1 MDYNEDLNPLKLL
14 LDSGSNGDEFSRK
27 IADFFPAIIYIYD
40 VDSRKLK
47 YINRRVTDMLGYTI
61 EDMEGLDDGII
72 PLVYKEDVE
81 LVKNELHKFY
91 KLKDE
96 ESYSYNSRLNS
107 KQGNWKY
114 FRTLG
119 TVLNR
124 DDRDQASSMLFIAQ
138 DITQEMET
146 GNKFRRLEEL
156 FNDTQDVLKFGV
168 WEWNIPENKMV
179 WSSGLYRLFGYDPIA
194 EKDQLEITPEFY
206 LAHIC
211 DEDREK
217 VMQTREHLLNHHA
230 YDNYYRIRDRNG
242 RMKDVRDKCKVIRN
256 KKDELVRVIG
266 STMDVTEQL
275 QLNRDLADYK
285 RMKQE
290 NEEFLEYGTWEYD
303 ATIDRFRWSDGM
315 YRLFGYD
322 PEAHR
327 NSLDISEELYRKHID
342 EEAYEKLNA
351 IRQGMLQR
359 QEEKYSWEFTITTN
373 DGNTKQIET
382 SGKLLYD
389 GEGKWIKTVG
399 TSRDVTRLRDY
410 QTSLE
415 DKIRTLNRSNKELE
429 EFAYV
434 ASHDL
439 NEPLRKITTFI
450 ERLNNKYKTELGDD
464 GRMYLN
470 RIVAS
475 VDNMR
480 HLIDTLL
487 EFSRTA
493 RNSQAPVMTDLNEI
507 LAEVRS
513 DLEFKIEESN
523 TRIESDRLPVI
534 EVVPSQIKQVFDN
547 LLNNSIK
554 FKQTGVSPHITIQ
567 CHKLTKKQK
576 DEWKLDKEKTFYRID
591 FTDNGIGFEPEY
603 RDKIFQIFQ
612 RLHGKTEYPGS
623 GIGLAI
629 CRKIA
634 DHLNGI
640 ICAEGQPG
648 KGAIFTLILPERQ

>member
-27 IADFFPAIIYIYD
+27 IADFFPAIIYVYD

-47 YINRRVTDMLGYTI
+47 YINRRVTDMLGYTL
-61 EDMEGLDDGII
+61 EDVEGLDDGIL
-72 PLVYKEDVE
+72 PLVYQEDVE
-81 LVKNELHKFY
+81 QVKKELNKFFN
-91 KLKDE
+91 LKDE
-96 ESYSYNSRLNS
+96 ESYSYNSRLTS

-124 DDRDQASSMLFIAQ
+124 DDRDRASSMLFIAQ

-179 WSSGLYRLFGYDPIA
+179 WSSGLYRLLGYDPIA

-206 LAHIC
+206 LSHIC

-242 RMKDVRDKCKVIRN
+242 RLKDVRDKCKVIRN

-275 QLNRDLADYK
+275 QLYRDLADYK

-303 ATIDRFRWSDGM
+303 AVMDRFRWSDGM

-322 PEAHR
+322 LEAHR

-342 EEAYEKLNA
+342 EEAFEKLDT
-351 IRQGMLQR
+351 IRQEMLQR
-359 QEEKYSWEFTITTN
+359 KEEKYNWEFTITTN

-389 GEGKWIKTVG
+389 SEGKWIKTVG

-450 ERLNNKYKTELGDD
+450 ERLNNKYKPVLGDD

-493 RNSQAPVMTDLNEI
+493 RSSQQPVMTDLNEI
-507 LAEVRS
+507 LAEVCS

-523 TRIESDRLPVI
+523 TRIESDRLPAI

-554 FKQTGVSPHITIQ
+554 FKQAGINPHITIQ

-576 DEWKLDKEKTFYRID
+576 EEWKLDKEKTFHRID

-603 RDKIFQIFQ
+603 REKIFQIFQ
-612 RLHGKTEYPGS
+612 RLHGKAEYPGS

-648 KGAIFTLILPERQ
+648 KGAVFTLILPERQ

>member
-14 LDSGSNGDEFSRK
+14 LHSGSNGDEFSRK

-47 YINRRVTDMLGYTI
+47 YINRKVTDMLGYAI
-61 EDMEGLDDGII
+61 EDVEGLDDGII
-72 PLVYKEDVE
+72 PLVYKDDVE
-81 LVKNELHKFY
+81 LVKNELHKFHE
-91 KLKDE
+91 LKDE
-96 ESYSYNSRLNS
+96 ESYSYNSRLTS
-107 KQGNWKY
+107 KQGNWRY

-168 WEWNIPENKMV
+168 WEWNIPENRMV

-217 VMQTREHLLNHHA
+217 VMQTREQLLNHHA
-230 YDNYYRIRDRNG
+230 YDSYYRIRDRNG

-275 QLNRDLADYK
+275 QLYRDLADYK

-290 NEEFLEYGTWEYD
+290 NEEFLGYGTWEYD
-303 ATIDRFRWSDGM
+303 ATTDRFRWSDGM

-327 NSLDISEELYRKHID
+327 NSLDISEDLYKKHLD
-342 EEAYEKLNA
+342 EEAFEKLNA

-389 GEGKWIKTVG
+389 AEGKWIKTVG
-399 TSRDVTRLRDY
+399 TSRDITRLRDY

-450 ERLNNKYKTELGDD
+450 ERLNNKYKTDLGDD
-464 GRMYLN
+464 GRLYLN

-507 LAEVRS
+507 LAEVRG
-513 DLEFKIEESN
+513 DLEFKVEESN
-523 TRIESDRLPVI
+523 TRIEADRLPVI

-554 FKQTGVSPHITIQ
+554 FKKTGVSPHINIQ

-576 DEWKLDKEKTFYRID
+576 EEWKLDKEKTYYRID

-603 RDKIFQIFQ
+603 REKIFQIFQ
-612 RLHGKTEYPGS
+612 RLHGKAEYPGS

-640 ICAEGQPG
+640 ICAEGEPG

>member
-1 MDYNEDLNPLKLL
+1 MEYNEDLNPLKLL

-61 EDMEGLDDGII
+61 EDVEGLDDGII
-72 PLVYKEDVE
+72 PLVYKDDVE
-81 LVKNELHKFY
+81 LVKEELHKFY
-91 KLKDE
+91 ELKDE
-96 ESYSYNSRLNS
+96 ESYSYNSRLTS

-124 DDRDQASSMLFIAQ
+124 DDRDRASSMLFIAQ

-168 WEWNIPENKMV
+168 WEWNIPENRMV

-256 KKDELVRVIG
+256 KKNELVRVIG

-275 QLNRDLADYK
+275 QLYRDLADFK

-303 ATIDRFRWSDGM
+303 ATFDRFRWSDGM

-322 PEAHR
+322 PETHR
-327 NSLDISEELYRKHID
+327 NSLDISEELYKKHID
-342 EEAYEKLNA
+342 EEAFEKLNT
-351 IRQGMLQR
+351 IRQGMLQKK
-359 QEEKYSWEFTITTN
+359 EEKYSWEFTITTN
-373 DGNTKQIET
+373 NGNTKQIET

-389 GEGKWIKTVG
+389 AEGKWIKTVG

-415 DKIRTLNRSNKELE
+415 DKIRILNRSNKELE

-487 EFSRTA
+487 EFSRT
-493 RNSQAPVMTDLNEI
+493 D
-507 LAEVRS
+507 RS
-513 DLEFKIEESN
+513 E
-523 TRIESDRLPVI
+523 
-534 EVVPSQIKQVFDN
+534 
-547 LLNNSIK
+547 
-554 FKQTGVSPHITIQ
+554 
-567 CHKLTKKQK
+567 
-576 DEWKLDKEKTFYRID
+576 
-591 FTDNGIGFEPEY
+591 
-603 RDKIFQIFQ
+603 
-612 RLHGKTEYPGS
+612 
-623 GIGLAI
+623 
-629 CRKIA
+629 
-634 DHLNGI
+634 
-640 ICAEGQPG
+640 
-648 KGAIFTLILPERQ
+648 

>member
-1 MDYNEDLNPLKLL
+1 
-14 LDSGSNGDEFSRK
+14 
-27 IADFFPAIIYIYD
+27 
-40 VDSRKLK
+40 
-47 YINRRVTDMLGYTI
+47 MLGYAM
-61 EDMEGLDDGII
+61 EDVEGLDDGII
-72 PLVYKEDVE
+72 PLVYKDDVE
-81 LVKNELHKFY
+81 LVKKELNKFY
-91 KLKDE
+91 GLKDE
-96 ESYSYNSRLNS
+96 ESYSYNSRLTS

-138 DITQEMET
+138 DITQETET

-168 WEWNIPENKMV
+168 WEWNIPENSMV
-179 WSSGLYRLFGYDPIA
+179 WSSGLYRLLGYDAIA
-194 EKDQLEITPEFY
+194 EKDQLEISPEFY
-206 LAHIC
+206 LEHIC
-211 DEDREK
+211 EEDREK
-217 VMQTREHLLNHHA
+217 VMQTREQLLNHHE
-230 YDNYYRIRDRNG
+230 YDSYYRIRDRNG
-242 RMKDVRDKCKVIRN
+242 RLKDVRDKCKVIRN
-256 KKDELVRVIG
+256 KKNELVRVIG

-275 QLNRDLADYK
+275 QLYRDLADYK

-303 ATIDRFRWSDGM
+303 GTTERFRWSDGM

-322 PEAHR
+322 PETHR
-327 NSLDISEELYRKHID
+327 NSLEISEDLYRKHID
-342 EEAYEKLNA
+342 EDAYEKLDGA
-351 IRQGMLQR
+351 RQGMLQR

-382 SGKLLYD
+382 LGKLLYD

-450 ERLNNKYKTELGDD
+450 ERLSNKYKTDLGDD

-493 RNSQAPVMTDLNEI
+493 RNSQSPVMTDLNEI

-523 TRIESDRLPVI
+523 TRIEADRLPVI
-534 EVVPSQIKQVFDN
+534 EVVPSQVKQVFDN

-554 FKQTGVSPHITIQ
+554 FKQAGVSPHITIQ

-576 DEWKLDKEKTFYRID
+576 EEWKLDKDKIFYRID

-603 RDKIFQIFQ
+603 REKIFQIFQ
-612 RLHGKTEYPGS
+612 RLHGKAEYPGS

-640 ICAEGQPG
+640 ICAEGEPG